1 MTLRLPEWLET
12 PRLRLRRPTAADALA
27 VFERYASD
35 PEVTRFLGWARHLE
49 RSDTDA
55 FVTWSDLTWATHG
68 VGPYLAFEPGGR
80 LVGGT
85 GLDVE
90 TPWRAS
96 TGYVLARDAW
106 GRGYATEL
114 AHAMAELAL
123 GRAGLDRVA
132 ALCHASHAASA
143 RVLEKA
149 GFVREGLL
157 RRHGLFPNLDP
168 PGPHDVLLYARV
180 R

>member
-1 MTLRLPEWLET
+1 VTPRLPDWLDT
-12 PRLRLRRPTAADALA
+12 PRLRLRRPVAADAPA
-27 VFERYASD
+27 IFARYASD
-35 PEVTRFLGWARHLE
+35 PEVTRLLGWTRHRE
-49 RSDTDA
+49 PSDAEA
-55 FVTWSDLTWATHG
+55 FVTWSDLEWAARG
-68 VGPYLAFEPGGR
+68 AGPYLAFEPGGR

-85 GLDVE
+85 GLEIE

-114 AHAMAELAL
+114 ARAMAEAAL
-123 GRAGLDRVA
+123 TRAGLSRVA

-149 GFVREGLL
+149 GFEREGLL
-157 RRHGLFPNLDP
+157 RRHTLFPNLDP
-168 PGPHDVLLYARV
+168 PGPHDVLVYARV

>member
-1 MTLRLPEWLET
+1 MRAGLPEWLET
-12 PRLRLRRPTAADALA
+12 ARLRLRRPVAADAPA
-27 VFERYASD
+27 IFARYACD
-35 PEVTRFLGWARHLE
+35 PEVTRFLGWARHRELA
-49 RSDTDA
+49 DTEA
-55 FVTWSDLTWATHG
+55 FVTWSDLEWATRG
-68 VGPYLAFEPGGR
+68 AGPYLAFEPGGR

-85 GLDVE
+85 GLEVE

-114 AHAMAELAL
+114 AQAMVDAAL
-123 GRAGLDRVA
+123 SAGLERVA

-149 GFVREGLL
+149 GFEREGLL
-157 RRHGLFPNLDP
+157 RRHTVFPNLDP
-168 PGPHDVLLYARV
+168 PGPHDILLYARV